1 MSISE
6 YLFWLIRVKFEP
18 GTESPDQVNAE
29 IGSEEEPYLVGGP
42 GLVRDDSASHS
53 LMEVFNSG
61 PEPIRL
67 MRCQLIG
74 VGNNASGLAS
84 ASGACSQGDNQCW
97 CLYQ

>member
-1 MSISE
+1 VSISE

-18 GTESPDQVNAE
+18 GTESPDQVIAE

-53 LMEVFNSG
+53 LTEIFCSG

-67 MRCQLIG
+67 LR
-74 VGNNASGLAS
+74 VGNNAGRLAT
-84 ASGACSQGDNQCW
+84 ASGACSQGDNQCLG
-97 CLYQ
+97 LYQ